1 MGLFDFLKPQSEQ
14 QKRQSQLTRAMK
26 EAMPAIYPRGT
37 TDFKEWSRRVY
48 DAVGG
53 KLTLEECQFIFGAIV
68 ALFKLAEDKS
78 ENRIVDS
85 ILKRANGKISRED
98 AVRIY
103 RVVCAYYQAG

>member
-14 QKRQSQLTRAMK
+14 QKRRAQLMRAMQ

-37 TDFKEWSRRVY
+37 ADFKEWSKRVH
-48 DAVGG
+48 DAVDG
-53 KLTLEECQFIFGAIV
+53 KLTPEECQFIFGAIV

-78 ENRIVDS
+78 EKRIVDS
-85 ILKRANGKISRED
+85 ILNRANGKISRED
-98 AVRIY
+98 ATRVY

>member
-1 MGLFDFLKPQSEQ
+1 M
-14 QKRQSQLTRAMK
+14 
-26 EAMPAIYPRGT
+26 
-37 TDFKEWSRRVY
+37 
-48 DAVGG
+48 
-53 KLTLEECQFIFGAIV
+53 